1 MSTQATLKDLG
12 DTVHSS
18 VIGNPANGFVKE
30 EDSKEYALE
39 GGALLLSPTGSMHT
53 AVYSDYSHDSD
64 ESDLAQAL
72 SAEAVRGLE
81 EEEKAVKT
89 PAKSKTVLP
98 KDYDAS
104 SGHTPPG
111 WQGTWQE
118 VNARCWTPR
127 PMVPAWVPG
136 HTASPSVPPGP
147 FFVDTPP
154 SCK

>member
-12 DTVHSS
+12 VTVHPS
-18 VIGNPANGFVKE
+18 VIGNPATGYVKW
-30 EDSKEYALE
+30 EDSKEYVLG
-39 GGALLLSPTGSMHT
+39 GGAPLLSPAGSMHS
-53 AVYSDYSHDSD
+53 AVYPDYSEDSD

-72 SAEAVRGLE
+72 SQEPVPALE
-81 EEEKAVKT
+81 QEEKVPET
-89 PAKSKTVLP
+89 PAKTVLP
-98 KDYDAS
+98 EGYDAS

-118 VNARCWTPR
+118 VNARCWTPH
-127 PMVPAWVPG
+127 PMVPG